1 MPCCWPSCAACMPLA
16 AGIAAIITRKP
27 LLIKSAR
34 NAGMAVCVLIWLGFA
49 SLAYLFFTDNF
60 SMAYVVEHSNR
71 TLPTFFKIRGHLGG
85 AARLAAV
92 LELPAFDLRF
102 LRAVRLSRQ
111 ASRTDAVRRR
121 GAAPEC
127 SFSS

>member
-1 MPCCWPSCAACMPLA
+1 MPLA
-16 AGIAAIITRKP
+16 AGIAAIVTRKP

-49 SLAYLFFTDNF
+49 SLAYLFYTDNF

-71 TLPTFFKIRGHLGG
+71 TLADVFQVRGHLGG
-85 AARLAAV
+85 AAGLAAV

-102 LRAVRLSRQ
+102 LGALRLSRQ
-111 ASRTDAVRRR
+111 ASRTDALCRR
-121 GAAPEC
+121 GHGRAC
-127 SFSS
+127 SSFS